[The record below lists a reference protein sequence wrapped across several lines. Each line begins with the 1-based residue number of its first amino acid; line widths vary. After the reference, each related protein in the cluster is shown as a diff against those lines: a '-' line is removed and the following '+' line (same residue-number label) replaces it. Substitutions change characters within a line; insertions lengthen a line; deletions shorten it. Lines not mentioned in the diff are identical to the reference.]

1 VLDAVVDE
9 DAEINSKVIA
19 SKIEDVLYSRS
30 LNNELSQSNERVMMS
45 SIVYKYSNINN
56 MNINNVENGVFD
68 IRINNSIKMRN
79 NNASSQRLNY
89 ACKDDEEKE
98 LCKNVE
104 SEFECSECEAV
115 SGVEVNSRWILKDCN
130 ENTDIDKSSEFVCKQ
145 LEKNALYDYSNC
157 SSNNNLNENK
167 HEESIKKS
175 LSLLLL
181 ERVKITLPPATNPPS
196 KLFSINSLCTLI
208 LKFIFDMLF
217 YHQLNFKIFFE
228 QLFVVTSIAQLL
240 PPPQPPPISNAI
252 QFHQYTNPTLILI
265 SIKNNN

>member
-1 VLDAVVDE
+1 
-9 DAEINSKVIA
+9 
-19 SKIEDVLYSRS
+19 
-30 LNNELSQSNERVMMS
+30 
-45 SIVYKYSNINN
+45 
-56 MNINNVENGVFD
+56 
-68 IRINNSIKMRN
+68 MRN

-89 ACKDDEEKE
+89 ACKDEEEEE

-104 SEFECSECEAV
+104 SEFKCSECEAV
-115 SGVEVNSRWILKDCN
+115 SGVEVNSSWILKGCN
-130 ENTDIDKSSEFVCKQ
+130 KNIDIDKSSERIVCKNSTE
-145 LEKNALYDYSNC
+145 LEKNALYHYSNC
-157 SSNNNLNENK
+157 SNNLNENK
-167 HEESIKKS
+167 HEKSIKKS

-228 QLFVVTSIAQLL
+228 QLFVVKSIAQLL

-252 QFHQYTNPTLILI
+252 QFHQYTIPI
-265 SIKNNN
+265 SNNINFNKK